1 MLVGQEQAV
10 ALGKVILASLTRINM
25 PMPVPER
32 RQRRRRK
39 VWWSRIWFRVRQVI
53 LRVPK
58 GFRMTAVTRMPEA
71 LAVVEDPE

>member
-1 MLVGQEQAV
+1 MLVGHEQAV
-10 ALGKVILASLTRINM
+10 ALGKVILASLTRNM